1 MKIRD
6 ATLRNFDLN
15 LLHAFSVLMEEQ
27 NVSRAAERLLI
38 GQPGL
43 SSALRRLR
51 DALGDELFVRVGRG
65 LQPTPRAL
73 AIAPAIEDA
82 LANIERAVH
91 APAAFDPAT
100 WHGEF
105 RVGMCDNLEMAFF
118 GALTAQLRQAA
129 PGARVVAVAS
139 TKRDSVQLLENG
151 AYDFSVAVHDEPASW
166 HIREFLFNQHLLCL
180 YDPKQLQMTAP
191 LSVEYYSKAQHVV
204 VSSEGTVTT
213 GIDALLDNLGL
224 NREIVASVSRYA
236 AVAPV
241 LQAVPSIATV
251 PETVA
256 RCMARL
262 YNLQVCAPPLKL
274 PVEPISMLYRRVDHA
289 DGRLSWFRQLFNE
302 VAANALK
309 ASGCQVGIRTK
320 QGNLQ
325 DRAMVPHVTGDKLPS
340 TLIEVPVA

>member
-6 ATLRNFDLN
+6 ATLRNLDLN

-27 NVSRAAERLLI
+27 NVSRAARRLLI

-51 DALGDELFVRVGRG
+51 DALGDDLFVRVGRG

-82 LANIERAVH
+82 LASIERVVR
-91 APAAFDPAT
+91 APTAFDPAT
-100 WHGEF
+100 WNGEF

-118 GALTAQLRQAA
+118 GALTARLRQAA

-151 AYDFSVAVHDEPASW
+151 AYDFSVAVHDDPLSW
-166 HIREFLFNQHLLCL
+166 HMREFLFDQHLLCL
-180 YDPKQLQMTAP
+180 YDPAQLQLGTS
-191 LSVEYYSKAQHVV
+191 LSISDYSQAQHVI
-204 VSSEGTVTT
+204 VSSEGSVTT
-213 GIDALLDNLGL
+213 GIDAMLATFGL
-224 NREIVASVSRYA
+224 HRDIIASVSRYA
-236 AVAPV
+236 AVGPV

-262 YNLQVCAPPLKL
+262 YGLQVCAPPLTL

-289 DGRLSWFRQLFNE
+289 DERQAWFRRLFIE
-302 VAANALK
+302 VAMAALVD
-309 ASGCQVGIRTK
+309 SGCRINTFAQGALQHFTEQQMVGRQPCVHLI
-320 QGNLQ
+320 
-325 DRAMVPHVTGDKLPS
+325 HV
-340 TLIEVPVA
+340 

>member
-6 ATLRNFDLN
+6 VTLRNLDLN

-43 SSALRRLR
+43 SSALRRMR

-73 AIAPAIEDA
+73 EIAPAIEDA
-82 LANIERAVH
+82 LANIERAVR
-91 APAAFDPAT
+91 APEAFDPAT
-100 WHGEF
+100 WCGEF
-105 RVGMCDNLEMAFF
+105 RIGMCDNLEMAFF
-118 GALTAQLRQAA
+118 GALTARLRKAA
-129 PGARVVAVAS
+129 PRARVVAVAS
-139 TKRDSVQLLENG
+139 TKRDSVQFLENG

-166 HIREFLFNQHLLCL
+166 HMREFLFDQHLLCL
-180 YDPKQLQMTAP
+180 YDPEQVRVATP
-191 LSVEYYSKAQHVV
+191 LSLADYSQAQHVV
-204 VSSEGTVTT
+204 VSSEGNVTT

-224 NREIVASVSRYA
+224 RREIVASVSRFA

-241 LQAVPSIATV
+241 LQAVPAVATV

-262 YNLQVCAPPLKL
+262 YGLQVCAPPLKL

-289 DGRLSWFRQLFNE
+289 DRRLAWFRHFFIE
-302 VAANALK
+302 VAAGALT
-309 ASGCQVGIRTK
+309 ASGCQVSIDKG
-320 QGNLQ
+320 GHEAQ
-325 DRAMVPHVTGDKLPS
+325 DDSAFRSASLTMQL
-340 TLIEVPVA
+340 L

>member
-6 ATLRNFDLN
+6 STLRNLDLN

-27 NVSRAAERLLI
+27 NVSRAAKRLLI

-82 LANIERAVH
+82 LASIEHVVRG
-91 APAAFDPAT
+91 PTAFDPAT
-100 WHGEF
+100 WNGEF

-118 GALTAQLRQAA
+118 GALTARLRQAA
-129 PGARVVAVAS
+129 PDARVVAVAS

-151 AYDFSVAVHDEPASW
+151 AYDFSVAVHDEPVSW
-166 HIREFLFNQHLLCL
+166 HIRELLFDQHLLCL
-180 YDPKQLQMTAP
+180 YNPAQLRFGTS
-191 LSVEYYSKAQHVV
+191 LSLAEYSQAQHVI

-213 GIDALLDNLGL
+213 GIDAMLGTFGL
-224 NREIVASVSRYA
+224 QRDIIASVSRYA
-236 AVAPV
+236 AVGPV

-262 YNLQVCAPPLKL
+262 YGLQVCEPPLPL

-289 DGRLSWFRQLFNE
+289 DERQAWFRHLFIE
-302 VAANALK
+302 VAKDALVD
-309 ASGCQVGIRTK
+309 SGCRINTVV
-320 QGNLQ
+320 Q
-325 DRAMVPHVTGDKLPS
+325 DLPQS
-340 TLIEVPVA
+340 